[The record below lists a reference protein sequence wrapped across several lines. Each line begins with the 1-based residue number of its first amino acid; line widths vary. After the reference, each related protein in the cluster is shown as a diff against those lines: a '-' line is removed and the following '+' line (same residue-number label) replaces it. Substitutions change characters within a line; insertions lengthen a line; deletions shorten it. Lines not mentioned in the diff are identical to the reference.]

1 MKRLKLIS
9 LLSIII
15 LLSAC
20 TGVRKDYPTPEP
32 GYASK
37 PSDHGTF
44 AEMESAFARKHGT
57 QKSGFLLL
65 DKSGEAL
72 KWRLAFIDEAQH
84 SLDVQYFLWYAD
96 DVGYLILK
104 RCLDAANRGVR
115 VRLIADGMVLIGEGK
130 THLRKKRLQLYPYPR
145 GNQKNT
151 FCPCFDHEP

>member
-1 MKRLKLIS
+1 MKLLKLS
-9 LLSIII
+9 SFLTIII
-15 LLSAC
+15 FLSAC
-20 TGVRKDYPTPEP
+20 TSVRKDYPTPEP
-32 GYASK
+32 GYASN

-44 AEMESAFARKHGT
+44 AEMESAFTRKHGT

-72 KWRLAFIDEAQH
+72 KWRLALIDEAQH

-96 DVGYLILK
+96 DVGYLVLK

-130 THLRKKRLQLYPYPR
+130 SIAAIDTHPNIEVRIFNPL
-145 GNQKNT
+145 
-151 FCPCFDHEP
+151 E